1 MIANQNL
8 FKPVLEFHKAQ
19 FMGLLIFNIYV
30 ADLQKQL
37 DCAAIS
43 ILMTPPYDHPSKP
56 DKLTSCI
63 ASMKL
68 SMDKL
73 QGWVNESNL
82 VLNHSKMKFML
93 FSMSKLASYHDL
105 NNRDINL
112 RTGSIPIERGS
123 STFRDL
129 H

>member
-1 MIANQNL
+1 
-8 FKPVLEFHKAQ
+8 
-19 FMGLLIFNIYV
+19 MGPLIFNICV

-56 DKLTSCI
+56 GELTSCI

-73 QGWVNESNL
+73 QSWVNESNL
-82 VLNHSKMKFML
+82 MLNHSKMKFML

-112 RTGSIPIERGS
+112 GTGSI
-123 STFRDL
+123 T